1 MNKEKNNQGCVID
14 MKYEM
19 PECAF
24 KFVYQEAI
32 DPDYA
37 EQLVEELK

>member
-1 MNKEKNNQGCVID
+1 MSEIELKPFDNSNDVG
-14 MKYEM
+14 YL

-24 KFVYQEAI
+24 KFVYQKAT

-37 EQLVEELK
+37 EQLVEDLK